1 MRGSGNIVRERFLVK
16 RQNLFLFLRRGK
28 EPKIENAF
36 EHKFIRLCLPNR
48 MNAPTDIKREARA
61 PEGFLT
67 RFHPRHLP
75 PMSRPAYINEILS
88 WAFLPFFLGAIEG
101 GTLGVVV
108 KKTFSGIEGVG
119 PTELNLAVALVT
131 AAPNVANL
139 TSFIWAAHS
148 QGKPKVAYIASLQ
161 TMTAVCVAS
170 IALMP
175 EQRWGLWTLCI
186 LATLARITW
195 TGVITLRSAVWR
207 ANYPRE
213 IRAKIAGNMATVQS
227 LVLALCGWAIGAA
240 MDFNSKSFHILFP
253 ALAVLGIA
261 GNVLWRR
268 VPMRGEKRLL
278 RAEQA
283 APKRSGP
290 QLNPTSVLRV
300 LKQDPPYARFMLWM
314 SVFGLGNLMISAPLA
329 IVLEDELNAT
339 YAQGILVTTVIPLLI
354 MPLAIPFWARRLD
367 RSHVVDFRAI
377 HAWTFVS
384 AAALI
389 FIAALAKSMPLFYIS
404 GALLGI
410 GFAGGSLA
418 WNLGHQDFAPPERD
432 AEYMGVHVTLN
443 GIRGLIAPF
452 LAVGLYEWLKGHNL
466 GAWSFF
472 VCLMINIVGA
482 WGFVHMRRARK
493 RHRQATIVS
502 DSQAQALPQ
511 A

>member
-1 MRGSGNIVRERFLVK
+1 
-16 RQNLFLFLRRGK
+16 
-28 EPKIENAF
+28 
-36 EHKFIRLCLPNR
+36 
-48 MNAPTDIKREARA
+48 MNAPTEIKRDARTT
-61 PEGFLT
+61 EGFIS

-240 MDFNSKSFHILFP
+240 MDFNSQCFYILFP
-253 ALAVLGIA
+253 ALDVLGIR
-261 GNVLWRR
+261 GHILFLPVLMRRVETLWRSAQHAH
-268 VPMRGEKRLL
+268 KR
-278 RAEQA
+278 
-283 APKRSGP
+283 
-290 QLNPTSVLRV
+290 
-300 LKQDPPYARFMLWM
+300 
-314 SVFGLGNLMISAPLA
+314 
-329 IVLEDELNAT
+329 
-339 YAQGILVTTVIPLLI
+339 TV
-354 MPLAIPFWARRLD
+354 
-367 RSHVVDFRAI
+367 S
-377 HAWTFVS
+377 
-384 AAALI
+384 
-389 FIAALAKSMPLFYIS
+389 
-404 GALLGI
+404 
-410 GFAGGSLA
+410 
-418 WNLGHQDFAPPERD
+418 
-432 AEYMGVHVTLN
+432 
-443 GIRGLIAPF
+443 
-452 LAVGLYEWLKGHNL
+452 
-466 GAWSFF
+466 
-472 VCLMINIVGA
+472 
-482 WGFVHMRRARK
+482 
-493 RHRQATIVS
+493 
-502 DSQAQALPQ
+502 
-511 A
+511 